1 MDDITHGGRCPP
13 CAPRQPPDRRL
24 SVGVIGAGSVAARHV
39 RSLQR
44 LPGVEVVGVVDTD
57 ADRANSLVDAAGA
70 PARAFP
76 SVPALLESGV
86 LDAAYVCVPPFAHGP
101 TELALLEARIP
112 FFVEKPVALDLA
124 VAEEIAA
131 GVREYGLITATG
143 YHWRYYDTVEHAARI
158 CAEHPVALAVATW
171 LDKLPPPAWWPYVA
185 QSGGQIVEQATHV
198 IDLLRV
204 LVGEVV
210 SVHAA
215 GNRLNRGL
223 DGDVDDACAATLRFE
238 SGAVASLASTSLLG
252 WKHRTR
258 VDLFADGVAIHLAED
273 DLLVRRVDGEE
284 HRVPATDAR
293 SAADAAFIAAVRTG
307 NPSDIRVPYDEAMRT
322 HRVATAIAR
331 AAVDGSVVEL
341 TGYPRA
347 G

>member
-1 MDDITHGGRCPP
+1 MDDTREL
-13 CAPRQPPDRRL
+13 R
-24 SVGVIGAGSVAARHV
+24 VGVIGAGSVAARHV
-39 RSLQR
+39 ASLQR
-44 LPGVEVVGVVDTD
+44 LSGVHVTGVVDTD
-57 ADRANSLVDAAGA
+57 ADRAQSLVDAAGREA
-70 PARAFP
+70 CSYS
-76 SVPALLESGV
+76 SVPALVDAGG

-101 TELALLEARIP
+101 AERVLLEARIP

-124 VAEEIAA
+124 VAEDIAA
-131 GVREYGLITATG
+131 GIRECGLITATG

-158 CAEHPVALAVATW
+158 CAEHPVGLAVATW
-171 LDKLPPPAWWPYVA
+171 LDKVPPPPWWPYVA

-198 IDLLRV
+198 VDLLRF
-204 LVGEVV
+204 LIGEVV

-215 GNRLNRGL
+215 GTRLDRGL
-223 DGDVDDACAATLRFE
+223 SGDVDDACAATLRFD

-284 HRVPATDAR
+284 HRVPGNDAR
-293 SAADAAFIAAVRTG
+293 SAADVAFIAAVRSG
-307 NPSDIRVPYDEAMRT
+307 NPSDVRVPYDEAVRT

-331 AAVDGSVVEL
+331 AALDGSVIEL
-341 TGYPRA
+341 SGPARA
-347 G
+347 A